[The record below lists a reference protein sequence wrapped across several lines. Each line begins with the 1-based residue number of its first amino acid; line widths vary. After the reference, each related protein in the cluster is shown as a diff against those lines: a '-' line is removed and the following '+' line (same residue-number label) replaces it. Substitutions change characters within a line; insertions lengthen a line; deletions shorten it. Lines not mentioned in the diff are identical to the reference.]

1 MKTKPSVLLTGAS
14 GTVGYEVLQQLLAA
28 DTCELFVFDI
38 KTPRT
43 EKLFS
48 AFAQNIH
55 LIYGNIANGADVAR
69 IPLGMDMVIHLAAII
84 PPTADQKPNL
94 AWKVNVNGTRNLVF
108 HLEMTSP
115 RAFLLFSSSVA
126 VYGDRLHNPHIK
138 VGDELRCSTG
148 DLYAQTK
155 VECERIVQ
163 QSDVKWSIFRLTAI
177 MRNHKISPL
186 MFHMPLSTLME
197 ICTPEDTARAFVKA
211 LERQTELCGKVY
223 NLGGGK
229 DCLITY
235 RDFLIRSFK
244 MYGLGKLNFPENA
257 FAEHN
262 FHCGIFSDG
271 DKLENLLHFRHDN
284 LDTYFAYT
292 RKHIPRWLYVLAV
305 VFRMPVKLYLLLY
318 SEPYRAYISH
328 NKGQMQRFFFAPKQI
343 VMPKL

>member
-1 MKTKPSVLLTGAS
+1 
-14 GTVGYEVLQQLLAA
+14 VGYEVLQQLLAA
-28 DTCELFVFDI
+28 DVYELFVFDI

-48 AFAQNIH
+48 PFVRNIH

-69 IPLGMDMVIHLAAII
+69 IPSGMDMVIHLAAII
-84 PPTADQKPNL
+84 PPLADQKPNL

-115 RAFLLFSSSVA
+115 HTFLLFSSSVA
-126 VYGDRLHNPHIK
+126 VYGDRLINPHIK
-138 VGDELRCSTG
+138 VDDVLHCSTG

-155 VECERIVQ
+155 VECERIVR

-177 MRNHKISPL
+177 MKNHKISPL
-186 MFHMPLSTLME
+186 MFHMPLSTVME
-197 ICTPEDTARAFVKA
+197 ICTPDDTARAFVEA
-211 LERQTELCGKVY
+211 LEHQAELCGKVY

-235 RDFLIRSFK
+235 RDFLLRSFK

-271 DKLENLLHFRHDN
+271 DQLESLLHFRHDN
-284 LDTYFAYT
+284 LETYFAYT
-292 RKHIPRWLYVLAV
+292 RKHIPRWLYLLAV
-305 VFRMPVKLYLLLY
+305 IFRVPVKLYLLLH
-318 SEPYRAYISH
+318 SEPYRAFLGK
-328 NKGQMQRFFFAPKQI
+328 NKVQMQRFFLLQNNLAIRNQ
-343 VMPKL
+343 